1 MLRDRDLME
10 LHVEALFAHDDHGR
24 LLHVNDPNAADAPRF
39 FLGQTADGSVVR
51 FRRGITT
58 DLERE
63 LKAAA
68 TAAMQAAP
76 SLDSPIDAAPYR
88 AILDRSAPSGE
99 IWTGPAFAF
108 PSSLP
113 EHVQAFRVTPV
124 NSHVLE
130 AHLAPWIPDV
140 TTCAPMIAVAVD
152 GQALAVCAS
161 VRRTRKAR
169 EAGVETAVGFRRCGY
184 AAAAATEWARAV
196 REEGRVPLYSTSWK
210 NEASRA
216 LARKLG
222 LLPFGSDLH
231 IA

>member
-10 LHVEALFAHDDHGR
+10 MHVEALFAHDDHGR

-39 FLGQTADGSVVR
+39 FLGQTSGGSVMR
-51 FRRGITT
+51 FRRGTTT

-68 TAAMQAAP
+68 TQAAAT
-76 SLDSPIDAAPYR
+76 LDSPIDAAPYR
-88 AILDRSAPSGE
+88 AILDRSAPSGQ

-108 PSSLP
+108 PPALP
-113 EHVQAFRVTPV
+113 ERVLAFRVTPV

-140 TTCAPMIAVAVD
+140 TTCQPMIAVAVD
-152 GQALAVCAS
+152 GQAVALCAS
-161 VRRTRKAR
+161 VRRTRKAH
-169 EAGVETAVGFRRCGY
+169 EAGVETVAAFRRRGY
-184 AAAAATEWARAV
+184 GAAAATEWARAV

-222 LLPFGSDLH
+222 LLPFWSDLH